1 MEKILCASEV
11 AKLCKVKLGKA
22 YQIIRTL
29 NAELEKKGYIIIRGR
44 IPQNYLLQRLGIEVE

>member
-11 AKLCKVKLGKA
+11 ATLCKVKLGKA